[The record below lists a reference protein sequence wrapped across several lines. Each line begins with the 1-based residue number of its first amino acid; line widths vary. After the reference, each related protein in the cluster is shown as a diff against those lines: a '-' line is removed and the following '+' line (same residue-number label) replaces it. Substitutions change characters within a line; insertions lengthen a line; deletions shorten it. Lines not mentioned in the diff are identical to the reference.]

1 MQSKTIDKPMKKLT
15 FCLALC
21 LMLLAS
27 CRHDNKEFKTHTL
40 SGEKC
45 WLQIFDEPYV
55 FGLDTIG
62 VKVTY
67 TLQWPDKGVI
77 SPAAE
82 RELMFL
88 CFGDS
93 NKVNVES
100 AIQGWIVE
108 DVNDLQPVESINE
121 EPGYSYLDIKG
132 TCQKDSTLAT
142 FIIQTEGFPLGAAHG
157 MHSTDFLTVDLET
170 GNAIH
175 LVDLVTDT
183 NLLCEAIAHAVQ
195 DLEVN
200 KDVRE
205 CLFDE
210 FRDVERMPVPHNFT
224 IDSARNG
231 IIVYYGL
238 YEIACYACGI
248 QEVVLPIFWLSKYV
262 PLTPYAKRLF
272 GPGCSIE

>member
-1 MQSKTIDKPMKKLT
+1 MKKLT
-15 FCLALC
+15 LCFSLAVL
-21 LMLLAS
+21 LLAG
-27 CRHDNKEFKTHTL
+27 CKHDNKEFKTHTI

-55 FGLDTIG
+55 FDLDTIG

-67 TLQWPDKGVI
+67 SLQWPDKGVI

-88 CFGDS
+88 CFADS

-108 DVNDLQPVESINE
+108 DVNDLQPVESFNE
-121 EPGYSYLDIKG
+121 EPGYSYLDIRG
-132 TCQKDSTLAT
+132 TCRKDSTLAT

-157 MHSTDFLTVDLET
+157 MHSTNFLTVDLET

-175 LVDLVTDT
+175 LPDLVTDT
-183 NLLCEAIAHAVQ
+183 NLLCEAIAHAIQ

-200 KDVRE
+200 KEIQE

-210 FRDVERMPVPHNFT
+210 FRNVERMPMPEDFF
-224 IDSARNG
+224 IDSTRST
-231 IIVYYGL
+231 IVVNYGL
-238 YEIACYACGI
+238 YHIAPYACGI
-248 QEVVLPIFWLSKYV
+248 QSVVLPIFWLSKHV
-262 PLTPYAKRLF
+262 ALTPYAKRLF
-272 GPGCSIE
+272 GPGSSLTP

>member
-1 MQSKTIDKPMKKLT
+1 MKKLT
-15 FCLALC
+15 FYLIICLV
-21 LMLLAS
+21 LLTG
-27 CRHDNKEFKTHTL
+27 CKQGTKEFTTHIV

-45 WLQIFDEPYV
+45 WLQIFDEPYI
-55 FGLDTIG
+55 FDLDTIG

-67 TLQWPDKGVI
+67 SLQWPDKGVI

-82 RELMFL
+82 RELTFL

-93 NKVNVES
+93 NTVNVES

-108 DVNDLQPVESINE
+108 DVSDLQPVESFNE
-121 EPGYSYLDIKG
+121 EQDYSYLDIKG
-132 TCQKDSTLAT
+132 TCQKDSMLAT

-170 GNAIH
+170 RNAIH
-175 LVDLVTDT
+175 LTDLVTDT
-183 NLLCEAIAHAVQ
+183 NLFCEAVARAIQ

-200 KDVRE
+200 KEIRE

-210 FRDVERMPVPHNFT
+210 FRDVDRMPLPHNFT

-238 YEIACYACGI
+238 YEIAPYCCGI
-248 QEVVLPIFWLSKYV
+248 QEVVLPIFWLSKHV

-272 GPGCSIE
+272 GPGCSIEE